1 MNRSQL
7 DNIKERLDIEAT
19 ASQRIEMLQFL
30 VGLTKRDFDNIG
42 SSASNVYVNPTPTLG
57 VGDVVECVEEYGC
70 FQKGQKCTVK
80 DIPYG
85 RRGVIFTNGLASVC
99 LYEEQVTHETE
110 PYFWKVILQTSQF

>member
-42 SSASNVYVNPTPTLG
+42 SFASNVYVNPTPTLGVGDVVVGSSASNVYVNPTPTLG

-70 FQKGQKCTVK
+70 FQKAK
-80 DIPYG
+80 
-85 RRGVIFTNGLASVC
+85 SV
-99 LYEEQVTHETE
+99 
-110 PYFWKVILQTSQF
+110 P